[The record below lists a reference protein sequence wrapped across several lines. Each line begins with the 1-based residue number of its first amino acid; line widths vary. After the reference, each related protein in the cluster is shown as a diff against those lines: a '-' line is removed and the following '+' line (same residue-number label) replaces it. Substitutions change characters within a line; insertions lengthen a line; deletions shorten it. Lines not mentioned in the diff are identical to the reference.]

1 MAGWD
6 QPPTIRRGCVR
17 MRATFTLR
25 ELHSVTKVAWGL
37 GRSSTSRFPSRRCT
51 LWAQVAASSPGAT
64 QGLRR
69 IYALLRTGF
78 HSMLDDLDKS
88 ELRVEWWRQI
98 VAGGFLA
105 NAHAETDRTPCHR
118 GLARALYAM
127 VTKLRTNGFRQNS
140 ERFRVFL

>member
-1 MAGWD
+1 
-6 QPPTIRRGCVR
+6 
-17 MRATFTLR
+17 
-25 ELHSVTKVAWGL
+25 
-37 GRSSTSRFPSRRCT
+37 
-51 LWAQVAASSPGAT
+51 
-64 QGLRR
+64 
-69 IYALLRTGF
+69 
-78 HSMLDDLDKS
+78 MLDDLDKS